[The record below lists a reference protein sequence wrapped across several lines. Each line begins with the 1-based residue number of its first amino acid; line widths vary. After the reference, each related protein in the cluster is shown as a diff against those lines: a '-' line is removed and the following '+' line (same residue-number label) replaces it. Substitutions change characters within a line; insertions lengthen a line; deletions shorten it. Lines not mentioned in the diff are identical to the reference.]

1 MIVRLEALVMPWT
14 CAIGSELE
22 WPTKLHA
29 KIARA
34 TKPSREDVLDAL
46 SQAQQI
52 HVEALRMAARIR
64 ELEADNLRL
73 KRENELMLRMLS
85 DRDA

>member
-1 MIVRLEALVMPWT
+1 MPWT
-14 CAIGSELE
+14 CALGSKLE

-34 TKPSREDVLDAL
+34 TKPSRDDVLDVLA
-46 SQAQQI
+46 QAQRI
-52 HVEALRMAARIR
+52 HIEALRMDARIH

-73 KRENELMLRMLS
+73 KHENEFMLRMLS
-85 DRDA
+85 DREA